1 MIPYWRSTCG
11 KRDWEPTGF
20 GDAILALALVLSC
33 AIARGAEP
41 PADLV
46 VLNGKIVTV
55 NPQSSIVEAVAIR
68 AGRFVAVGATAEV
81 KKLAG
86 DRTRVIEA
94 RGKAV
99 VPGLIETHVHAIGV
113 ARDEAVQPFIQ
124 LGSIAEI
131 QSWVRQQVQTT
142 PEGEWVQIPRIDLTR
157 LREGRLPTRAELDAA
172 TADRPVVFNWQYGS
186 RQIQVLNT
194 PALRVARI
202 TRDTPEPGGGKTRIL
217 KDEHGEPTGVLENP
231 GSLTSKFRQSK
242 PVSDQAFLT
251 ALKAVHRSYNRIGI
265 TSVIE
270 RSSNAEGYRT
280 YEKLKAAG
288 ELTVR
293 ATVTIGFGSHSSF
306 EEAEQFIRGLPFR
319 FGDGDDWVRVGPLK
333 IFVDGGILYGTAY
346 MREPYG
352 PQANE
357 FYGFT
362 DPEHRGTV
370 NFAVEQIENMMRA
383 AHRAGWQMCSHV
395 TGDAGVDLVLD
406 ALERVNR
413 DISVKDRRYTLVHAY
428 FPNPAAIR
436 RAADLGVCVDTQPA
450 WYYKDGDAL
459 AKALGE
465 DRLKHFIG
473 LADWRNGGLKVAINS
488 DHMHGIDPNKS
499 LNPFNPFL
507 AMYVAVTRRTE
518 SGRVVGPEQRISREQ
533 ALRMTTLDAAYLSF
547 DEAKK
552 GSIEVGKLGD
562 LVLLSDDLLTCDV
575 ERIRDIQPLL
585 TVVGGKVVY
594 DALPP

>member
-1 MIPYWRSTCG
+1 MRLPQ
-11 KRDWEPTGF
+11 F
-20 GDAILALALVLSC
+20 AALALSLVF
-33 AIARGAEP
+33 AGPMMRAAEP

-55 NPQSSIVEAVAIR
+55 NPRFSIVEAAAIR
-68 AGRFVAVGATAEV
+68 DGRFVAVGANAKV
-81 KKLAG
+81 KKLIG
-86 DRTRVIEA
+86 DRTQMIDA
-94 RGKAV
+94 RRRTV
-99 VPGLIETHVHAIGV
+99 VPGLIESHVHAIGV
-113 ARDEAVQPFIQ
+113 AQDEAVQPFVQ
-124 LGSIAEI
+124 LSSIAEI
-131 QSWVRQQVQTT
+131 QQWIRQQAQTK
-142 PEGEWVQIPRIDLTR
+142 PQDEWIQIPRIDLTR
-157 LREGRLPTRAELDAA
+157 LREGRLPTRPELDAA
-172 TADRPVVFNWQYGS
+172 TAEHPVVFNWQYGS

-194 PALRVARI
+194 PALRAARI
-202 TRDTPEPGGGKTRIL
+202 TRDTPEPAGGKTRNL
-217 KDEHGEPTGVLENP
+217 KDADGEPSGVLENP
-231 GSLTSKFRQSK
+231 GGLTSPFRQSK
-242 PVSDQAFLT
+242 PISDEAFLA
-251 ALKAVHRSYNRIGI
+251 ALKEVLRSYNRIGI

-270 RSSNAEGYRT
+270 RNSNVEGYRT

-293 ATVTIGFGSHSSF
+293 ATVTIGYGSHNTI
-306 EEAEQFIRGLPFR
+306 EEAEKAIRGLPFR

-333 IFVDGGILYGTAY
+333 VFVDGGILYGTAY

-352 PQANE
+352 PRANE

-362 DPEHRGTV
+362 DPHHRGTV
-370 NFAVEQIENMMRA
+370 NFTAERIENMMRA
-383 AHRAGWQMCSHV
+383 AYRSGWQMCSHV

-413 DISVKDRRYTLVHAY
+413 DIPIKDRRYTLVHAY

-436 RAADLGVCVDTQPA
+436 RAAELGVCVDTQPA

-459 AKALGE
+459 AKALGAE
-465 DRLKHFIG
+465 RLKHFIG
-473 LADWRNGGLKVAINS
+473 LADWRKGGLKVAINS

-518 SGRVVGPEQRISREQ
+518 SGQVIGPDQRVSREQ
-533 ALRMTTLDAAYLSF
+533 ALRMTTIDAAYLSF
-547 DEAKK
+547 DEKRK

-562 LVLLSDDLLTCDV
+562 LVLLSDDLLTCDA
-575 ERIRDIQPLL
+575 ERIKDIQPLA

-594 DALPP
+594 EASLR